1 MLVANQT
8 RALKVLVECKNY
20 SRELGN
26 PEIDQIAGRFGP
38 TRGKFG
44 IICCREIFDA
54 QALSQRCR
62 DTALDERGF
71 IVVLDDAHIDAMLD
85 NISRG
90 ARGAN
95 DQFLRGLFN
104 SLTN

>member
-1 MLVANQT
+1 M
-8 RALKVLVECKNY
+8 KC
-20 SRELGN
+20 ELGN
-26 PEIDQIAGRFGP
+26 PEIDQLAGRFGP
-38 TRGKFG
+38 ARGKFG
-44 IICCREIFDA
+44 IICCREIFDPD
-54 QALSQRCR
+54 ALSERCR

-71 IVVLDDAHIDAMLD
+71 ILVLDDLRVNAMLD

-104 SLTN
+104 NLTN